1 MATFNPGTG
10 ATLKSTT
17 LEAAF
22 LEIYALVMNAT
33 RLTTAP
39 ENAIVGY
46 QIDGATS
53 TLQGNFALPFESALT
68 AGLLTQNPVPFVDES
83 GYTTGAGGDLASTG
97 LIDNLV
103 ELAYK
108 VNEAPADTTVPVP
121 GGLDL
126 TINMDEKL
134 ISGDFT
140 LPVTL
145 SVNTDGSVKYEANPF
160 LL

>member
-39 ENAIVGY
+39 ETAIVGY

-68 AGLLTQNPVPFVDES
+68 AGLLTQNPTPFIDET
-83 GYTTGAGGDLASTG
+83 GYTTGTGGDLASAG

-108 VNEAPADTTVPVP
+108 VNEAPADPNTTV

-134 ISGDFT
+134 INGSFV

-145 SVNTDGSVKYEANPF
+145 SVNTDGSVKYVADPF